1 MECAAI
7 DVVVVVVW
15 GVPGVAPAAGGAAAI
30 VVTNKLRTRVSAVAC
45 LFLCVQAGFF
55 AFLRLG
61 AVPSFSPIA
70 TPMFPVDHNLWSTLA
85 PLSLSSREMWSSFF
99 FGQDFLQE
107 VSSLISLSL
116 SHHSHLEISSSLYV
130 MT

>member
-7 DVVVVVVW
+7 VVVVVVVW

-30 VVTNKLRTRVSAVAC
+30 VVTNKLRTRASAVAC

-55 AFLRLG
+55 FVRLG

-70 TPMFPVDHNLWSTLA
+70 TPIIKRRICVENVPGV
-85 PLSLSSREMWSSFF
+85 EML
-99 FGQDFLQE
+99 G
-107 VSSLISLSL
+107 I
-116 SHHSHLEISSSLYV
+116 IK
-130 MT
+130 

>member
-7 DVVVVVVW
+7 VDVVVVVW

-30 VVTNKLRTRVSAVAC
+30 VVTNKLRTRASAVAC

-55 AFLRLG
+55 FLFVRLR

-70 TPMFPVDHNLWSTLA
+70 TP
-85 PLSLSSREMWSSFF
+85 
-99 FGQDFLQE
+99 
-107 VSSLISLSL
+107 
-116 SHHSHLEISSSLYV
+116 ISSKLDFQVSPQLKSIV
-130 MT
+130 SPVRK